1 MLQGQPA
8 APGGAGAGGAGA
20 VGEQVAAYQG
30 CLVHGHLASHP
41 QPALLPPSIMPL
53 EREWQA
59 KRRRLLQRNIQ
70 IPASYYV
77 ARDPSLE
84 EVVREQGS
92 VRRAAR
98 QRYFSS
104 QDSSSVA
111 KQQLQQVSSQLVR
124 RSASTSLPRKWSA
137 PLPMPRSSSS
147 SSRRPPVSHR
157 HSLDLG
163 GLELLLALPVPG
175 RRVRP
180 RECDELPDEFRRAGI
195 GVCFKGNL
203 FLCGGF
209 ETSKG

>member
-1 MLQGQPA
+1 MLQGQQA
-8 APGGAGAGGAGA
+8 AGGGEAGQHA
-20 VGEQVAAYQG
+20 AAYQG
-30 CLVHGHLASHP
+30 CLVHGHLANHR
-41 QPALLPPSIMPL
+41 QPTFLQSSIIPL

-77 ARDPSLE
+77 TRDPSLE
-84 EVVREQGS
+84 EVAREQGS

-104 QDSSSVA
+104 QDSNVV
-111 KQQLQQVSSQLVR
+111 QQQQQGGHLVR

-137 PLPMPRSSSS
+137 PPPRSSSS
-147 SSRRPPVSHR
+147 ISTRPPASHR

-180 RECDELPDEFRRAGI
+180 KECDELPDEFRRAGI
-195 GVCFKGNL
+195 GVCFKGNN
-203 FLCGGF
+203 GHF
-209 ETSKG
+209 ESSTSKICL

>member
-1 MLQGQPA
+1 MLQGQQA
-8 APGGAGAGGAGA
+8 AAGAG
-20 VGEQVAAYQG
+20 GEQVAAYQG

-147 SSRRPPVSHR
+147 SSSRRPPVSHR

-195 GVCFKGNL
+195 GVCFKGN
-203 FLCGGF
+203 
-209 ETSKG
+209 SRK

>member
-1 MLQGQPA
+1 MLEGQ
-8 APGGAGAGGAGA
+8 AGGG
-20 VGEQVAAYQG
+20 GGGQQQHQTPYQG
-30 CLVHGHLASHP
+30 CLVHGHLASHL
-41 QPALLPPSIMPL
+41 QPAFIPSSMPL

-77 ARDPSLE
+77 TRDPSLE
-84 EVVREQGS
+84 EVAREQGS

-104 QDSSSVA
+104 QDSSVV
-111 KQQLQQVSSQLVR
+111 QQQQAGHLVR

-137 PLPMPRSSSS
+137 PLPPPRSSSS
-147 SSRRPPVSHR
+147 TSTRPPVSHR

-195 GVCFKGNL
+195 GVCFKGNKL
-203 FLCGGF
+203 LHL
-209 ETSKG
+209 KI

>member
-1 MLQGQPA
+1 MLQGQ
-8 APGGAGAGGAGA
+8 AGG
-20 VGEQVAAYQG
+20 QQAAYQG
-30 CLVHGHLASHP
+30 CLLHGHLVNHP
-41 QPALLPPSIMPL
+41 QQAFFPSGMPF

-84 EVVREQGS
+84 EATREQGS

-104 QDSSSVA
+104 QDSVVG
-111 KQQLQQVSSQLVR
+111 QQQAGHLVR
-124 RSASTSLPRKWSA
+124 RSASTSLPRKWSG
-137 PLPMPRSSSS
+137 PLPPRSSSS
-147 SSRRPPVSHR
+147 TSSRLPPVSHR

-163 GLELLLALPVPG
+163 GLELLVALPVPG

-195 GVCFKGNL
+195 GVCFKGKNP
-203 FLCGGF
+203 
-209 ETSKG
+209 K